1 MFLKPVVQNATT
13 WSRTLQELTNLI
25 IEYEQPKENLF
36 KTNNRLQCSLKWK
49 IMRQIVKNRDK

>member
-36 KTNNRLQCSLKWK
+36 KTNNRLQCSLK
-49 IMRQIVKNRDK
+49 